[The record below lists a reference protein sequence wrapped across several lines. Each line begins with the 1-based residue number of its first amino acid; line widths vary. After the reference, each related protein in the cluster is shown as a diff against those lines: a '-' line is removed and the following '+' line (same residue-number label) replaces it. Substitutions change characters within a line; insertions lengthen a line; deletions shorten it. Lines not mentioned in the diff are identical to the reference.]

1 MDSRGGS
8 IAEELPKNGT
18 DCPFCLPSEF
28 DESQQQPSPAAA
40 AKKNTAPTLNKYD
53 QYAMQP
59 KAQKFHL
66 SNTVDGVHVRS
77 LQWRVITTQ
86 SRTSYDVGRR
96 GERSHHLTRASGAD
110 QLYLAPKEA
119 GIHCGILDDHVER
132 LS

>member
-18 DCPFCLPSEF
+18 DCPFCLPEF

-40 AKKNTAPTLNKYD
+40 KNTAPTLNKYD

-59 KAQKFHL
+59 KLKFHL

-77 LQWRVITTQ
+77 RVARYPTQ

-96 GERSHHLTRASGAD
+96 GERSHFDEASGAD
-110 QLYLAPKEA
+110 QLY
-119 GIHCGILDDHVER
+119 R
-132 LS
+132 LPRKQALLWYS